1 MYARFKAPLKRTA
14 LVAFLAAVTLLGPV
28 SAQQTTDNLPLYD
41 VEIVI
46 FRHLA
51 SDATEEVWSY
61 ELSRGKG
68 GLEIPEEDA
77 TPFDP
82 PASASVERAMQ
93 TFPPLAAGRMKLSAI
108 EDSLRR
114 SRNYRPLAHFG
125 WTQPGYARHTA
136 PSISVDELVPPGSGV
151 TGQIALSRGRYLHL
165 TLDLTFAPPDSPDE
179 RYVLRH
185 SRRMRSNERHY
196 IDHPKFGVIAVITPN
211 SG

>member
-1 MYARFKAPLKRTA
+1 MYARFVAPLKRAA
-14 LVAFLAAVTLLGPV
+14 LAAFLAAVTLLGPV
-28 SAQQTTDNLPLYD
+28 SAQQTVDNLPLYD
-41 VEIVI
+41 VELVI

-51 SDATEEVWSY
+51 SDATEEIWSY
-61 ELSRGKG
+61 ELSKG
-68 GLEIPEEDA
+68 TGLEIPEEDG
-77 TPFDP
+77 TPFDL
-82 PASASVERAMQ
+82 PAPTSMERAMQ
-93 TFPPLAAGRMKLSAI
+93 TFPPLAAGKMKLSAI

-125 WTQPGYARHTA
+125 WTQPGYARNTA
-136 PSISVDELVPPGSGV
+136 PSISIDELVPAGSGL

-165 TLDLTFAPPDSPDE
+165 TLDLAFAPPDSPGE

-196 IDHPKFGVIAVITPN
+196 IDHPTFGVIALITPS